1 MPVDLLTLGA
11 ALLTGLLG
19 GLHCAAMCGGIAT
32 GLSAAAARPG
42 LGSAFALNGGR
53 VLGYTL
59 AGVIVG
65 AFGGGL
71 LALARSDGLATT
83 LRVAMGAVL
92 VLAAVR
98 IVWPA
103 QLGFLSRGAAGFWR
117 LIRPL
122 QARVVPA
129 AGPLRPWVLGLFWGW
144 LPCGL
149 STTVLA
155 AAWLEASALHGG
167 LLMLAFGL
175 GTMATMVP
183 LTWSGARLAGLAR
196 HRSWR
201 LTGAALIALA
211 GVVTMAGP
219 WIARQPAVHAVLVA
233 LGCRSL

>member
-1 MPVDLLTLGA
+1 MPLDLLTLSA

-19 GLHCAAMCGGIAT
+19 SLHCIAMCGGIAT

-59 AGVIVG
+59 AGTIVG

-71 LALARSDGLATT
+71 LTLSRSDSLASA
-83 LRVAMGAVL
+83 LRLAMGAVL
-92 VLAAVR
+92 VLAAIR
-98 IVWPA
+98 IMWPA
-103 QLGFLSRGAAGFWR
+103 RLGFVTRAAGGFWR

-122 QARVVPA
+122 QARLVPTSGA
-129 AGPLRPWVLGLFWGW
+129 LRPWVLGLFWGW

-183 LTWSGARLAGLAR
+183 LTFSGARLAGLLQR
-196 HRSWR
+196 RRWR
-201 LTGAALIALA
+201 AAGASLIALA
-211 GVVTMAGP
+211 GAVTMAGP
-219 WIARQPAVHAVLVA
+219 WLAGQPAIHAVLTA
-233 LGCRSL
+233 LGCRSV

>member
-1 MPVDLLTLGA
+1 MPVDLLTLAA

-19 GLHCAAMCGGIAT
+19 GLHCMAMCGGIAT
-32 GLSAAAARPG
+32 GLSAAARPG

-71 LALARSDGLATT
+71 LALARSDGLATG

-92 VLAAVR
+92 LMAAAR
-98 IVWPA
+98 LVWPA
-103 QLGFLSRGAAGFWR
+103 RLGFLARGAAGFWR

-122 QARVVPA
+122 QARLVPA
-129 AGPLRPWVLGLFWGW
+129 SGPLRPWVMGLFWGW

-175 GTMATMVP
+175 GTLATMVP

-196 HRSWR
+196 ARGWR
-201 LTGAALIALA
+201 LAGAGLVALA

-219 WIARQPAVHAVLVA
+219 WLASQPAIHQVLVA